1 MKYIEELNIGD
12 TFTYKDQM
20 FLLTSDYKSNGSRL
34 CYSLVNG
41 QPCWL
46 TSQIIIEHNPIYIL
60 DKDNNIIPVKI
71 TTK

>member
-46 TSQIIIEHNPIYIL
+46 TSQTIIEHNPIYIL